1 VRPVLALL
9 VDAPESGVV
18 LPELAAEVGSASAR
32 RLYRVLLA
40 RAIAATRGAGLGW
53 TIWYRPADA
62 LPVLRRWL
70 GEEADLRPQAS
81 GAIGARAAAA
91 VAGTNLP
98 DGWLVLLR
106 LTAGVDAALL
116 RRAATVLEDRPFVL
130 GAASD
135 GGVYLLGGRLAPPPM
150 LRALGDAGPGALA
163 QFRGAL
169 DESGTLYGEL
179 PVRRAI
185 VSAADARAERLLT

>member
-1 VRPVLALL
+1 VLALL
-9 VDAPESGVV
+9 VDAPDSGVV
-18 LPELAAEVGSASAR
+18 LTELAAEVGAASAR

-40 RAIAATRGAGLGW
+40 RAIAAARGAELGW
-53 TIWYRPADA
+53 TVWYRPTDA

-70 GEEADLRPQAS
+70 GDEADLRPQAS
-81 GAIGARAAAA
+81 GSIGARAAAA

-98 DGWLVLLR
+98 DGWMVLLR
-106 LTAGVDAALL
+106 PTTGLDAALF
-116 RRAATVLEDRPFVL
+116 RRAAMLLEDRPLVL

-135 GGVYLLGGRLAPPPM
+135 GGVYFLGGRVAPPAM
-150 LRALGDAGPGALA
+150 LRDLEDAGPGALA
-163 QFRGAL
+163 HFRAAL
-169 DESGTLYGEL
+169 DDARLAYGEL

>member
-32 RLYRVLLA
+32 RLYRVL
-40 RAIAATRGAGLGW
+40 
-53 TIWYRPADA
+53 
-62 LPVLRRWL
+62 LRRWL

-150 LRALGDAGPGALA
+150 LRALTDAGPGALA
-163 QFRGAL
+163 QFRTAL